1 MAKTKSVQ
9 PHKDAQVKS
18 LSSVKQ
24 GAVTKPSQTPKLK
37 SKDIAKDVALKADK
51 LGKEEK
57 KSKKA
62 KKEPSPEPSPSAS
75 DEEVSSDDSGSSAS
89 SASSD
94 ESEDEVPST
103 KAATKTN
110 GLKANGAAEVALND
124 QSDDEDSESSESSE
138 SSASSD
144 DDMEEPVPK
153 SAPTTAANDTVA
165 GAKDESEGEEDSDED
180 SSEDDEETPNKGPV
194 DAKALNGKLEEVAS
208 KEVRKRMTK
217 LSTLVITD
225 FYRYLPMRNRVA
237 MTPRLVH
244 LRDHLRDHLMKR
256 AKRMRAKGMRA
267 RRTRMR
273 RLLLQLLRSA
283 RPKLRRT
290 LCPRRPKPTP
300 RVTRLPRETF
310 SLDVFRIMSTKNG
323 SLANSRASGNYLE
336 FESLLI
342 VILAAPKGKSI
353 SAIIV

>member
-1 MAKTKSVQ
+1 MAKTKAVQ

-24 GAVTKPSQTPKLK
+24 GAVTKPSQTPKSK
-37 SKDIAKDVALKADK
+37 SKDIAKEVAVKADK
-51 LGKEEK
+51 LSKEEK
-57 KSKKA
+57 KSKKT

-75 DEEVSSDDSGSSAS
+75 DEDDSEDDSDSSAS

-94 ESEDEVPST
+94 DSEAEVPST
-103 KAATKTN
+103 KAAAKTN
-110 GLKANGAAEVALND
+110 GVGKVAPNAE
-124 QSDDEDSESSESSE
+124 SDEEESESSE

-144 DDMEEPVPK
+144 DDMEEPSAPK
-153 SAPTTAANDTVA
+153 SAPAAAANYAVA
-165 GAKDESEGEEDSDED
+165 GAKEESESEEDSAED

-208 KEVRKRMTK
+208 KEVCKRMTAT
-217 LSTLVITD
+217 STLVITD
-225 FYRYLPMRNRVA
+225 LYRFLPMKNRAA
-237 MTPRLVH
+237 MTPRLA
-244 LRDHLRDHLMKR
+244 HLRDHLMKR
-256 AKRMRAKGMRA
+256 VKRKTAKRK
-267 RRTRMR
+267 RTR

-283 RPKLRRT
+283 RPKLRPT
-290 LCPRRPKPTP
+290 LCLRRPRPSP
-300 RVTRLPRETF
+300 WVTRLPRETF

-323 SLANSRASGNYLE
+323 SLASSRASGNYLQ

-342 VILAAPKGKSI
+342 VILAAPKGKST